1 MEMALSNRQS
11 PAGGPRTSARGFT
24 LMEVLFSILVLS
36 IGIMALTSLVAQMA
50 TGTDRSRFLSLA
62 STYASEKLEDLNRY
76 PTYDPHV
83 CVPSGGTAGS
93 LTSDV
98 QASVGEGPTTL
109 TGAAVACTGS
119 SETVDYYDD
128 VQINTN
134 LPSSTSEGAIC
145 ETTGPSPS
153 YTTTCHL
160 ANGTSSSSTSA
171 TQVAV
176 EAGTVSFHRRW
187 TIEMDQPVTGVK
199 RVTVLVTLN
208 NAFMNPGVSFQMSM
222 VRP

>member
-1 MEMALSNRQS
+1 
-11 PAGGPRTSARGFT
+11 
-24 LMEVLFSILVLS
+24 MEVLFAILVLS

-62 STYASEKLEDLNRY
+62 STYASEKLEDLDRY
-76 PTYDPHV
+76 PPYDPHV

-93 LTSDV
+93 LTSDN
-98 QASVGEGPTTL
+98 QATVGEGPTTL
-109 TGAAVACTGS
+109 TGAAIACSGTP
-119 SETVDYYDD
+119 ETVDYYDD
-128 VQINTN
+128 VQINANVAT
-134 LPSSTSEGAIC
+134 SSSDGAIC

-160 ANGTSSSSTSA
+160 ANGTSTSSTSS

-176 EAGTVSFHRRW
+176 ESGTVSFHRRW
-187 TIEMDQPVTGVK
+187 TIEMDQPVTGTK

-208 NAFMNPGVSFQMSM
+208 NGFMNPGVSFQMTM

>member
-1 MEMALSNRQS
+1 MALSNRQS

-76 PTYDPHV
+76 PTWDPHL
-83 CVPSGGTAGS
+83 CVASGGTAGS

-98 QASVGEGPTTL
+98 QATVGTGPTTL
-109 TGAAVACTGS
+109 TGAAISCSGTS
-119 SETVDYYDD
+119 QTVDYYDD
-128 VQINTN
+128 VQIADSNG
-134 LPSSTSEGAIC
+134 EIC
-145 ETTGPSPS
+145 ETIGAAPSF
-153 YTTTCHL
+153 TTTCHMP
-160 ANGTSSSSTSA
+160 NGVAVPITTSA
-171 TQVAV
+171 TATA
-176 EAGTVSFHRRW
+176 EETGTISFHRRW